1 MINHNSNPL
10 DYLIQC
16 CETAVRTGQWKLNH
30 FTILNAKDELA
41 RLRQAKA
48 DLAEDAFRANQSCV
62 EDNNR
67 WLSCERELC
76 ALKEKIKSIFNQPV
90 AYGLINDRFNLYDL
104 RIQNNPYNNPEKVV
118 PLYSNKKEFIEYI
131 NDSKPKK

>member
-1 MINHNSNPL
+1 MNEHSNPL

-16 CETAVRTGQWKLNH
+16 CETAVRTGEWKLNH
-30 FTILNAKDELA
+30 FTIINAKDELD

-48 DLAEDAFRANQSCV
+48 DLV

-76 ALKEKIKSIFNQPV
+76 SLKDKIKNIFSKPV
-90 AYGLINDRFNLYDL
+90 AYGLINDKYDLYDL
-104 RIQNNPYNNPEKVV
+104 RISNNPFNDQSNVV
-118 PLYSNKKEFIEYI
+118 PLYSNRPEFIEYI
-131 NDSKPKK
+131 NGSKSQE